1 MDHLTEATE
10 KRYIDLLERELVPAL
25 GCTEPIALAY
35 ASARVRE
42 VLGILPER
50 FAVAVCGNILKNVK
64 SVIVPNTNGLKGV
77 RAAVLI
83 GAIGG
88 NAAKRME
95 VLEDVTDEQISLCAS
110 MMQHP
115 EICTVSLLESEAK
128 LHFRIEAFAGNE
140 RALVEVMHAHTNIVR
155 IERNGRVLLQCPC
168 EENYDAESF
177 DYAAG
182 MTLESILAF
191 AETVPLERI
200 RPMLNRQIS
209 CNMEIAAEGLRG
221 DYGLCVGQTLLT
233 SRGDAPE
240 VRARALAAAASD
252 ARMSGC
258 TLPVVINS
266 GSGNQG
272 ATVSLPVIAFSQA
285 LGSSEERLLRALALS
300 NLVALYQKASI
311 GRLSAYCGAVSAA
324 CGSGAA
330 IAYLYG
336 QPLEVIRATVENTL
350 ANVAGIVCDG
360 AKPSCAAKIA
370 SAVDAAI
377 LGFELARAGKTVAG
391 GEGLVAD
398 TVDETISNYGV
409 LAHEGMWET
418 DRTILRLMT
427 DEEQAEAAHGE
438 KPGGAL

>member
-95 VLEDVTDEQISLCAS
+95 VLEDVTDEQIALCAS

-233 SRGDAPE
+233 SRG
-240 VRARALAAAASD
+240 
-252 ARMSGC
+252 GC
-258 TLPVVINS
+258 A
-266 GSGNQG
+266 GGACQG
-272 ATVSLPVIAFSQA
+272 VGRRC
-285 LGSSEERLLRALALS
+285 LGCPHERLYAARGHQFRQRQPGRDGFLAGDCVFAGAWQQRRAAPARPCAEQPGRPVPEGFYWTAFGILRRGFCGLR
-300 NLVALYQKASI
+300 QRRRH
-311 GRLSAYCGAVSAA
+311 RLSVWTAARGHSGDCGEYA
-324 CGSGAA
+324 CQCRRDRVRRRETVLRSEDCQCGRCGHSG
-330 IAYLYG
+330 
-336 QPLEVIRATVENTL
+336 
-350 ANVAGIVCDG
+350 
-360 AKPSCAAKIA
+360 
-370 SAVDAAI
+370 
-377 LGFELARAGKTVAG
+377 F
-391 GEGLVAD
+391 
-398 TVDETISNYGV
+398 
-409 LAHEGMWET
+409 
-418 DRTILRLMT
+418 
-427 DEEQAEAAHGE
+427 
-438 KPGGAL
+438 

>member
-95 VLEDVTDEQISLCAS
+95 VLEDVTDEQIALCAS

-272 ATVSLPVIAFSQA
+272 LTV
-285 LGSSEERLLRALALS
+285 LLRALALS

>member
-95 VLEDVTDEQISLCAS
+95 VLEDVTDEQIALCAS

-272 ATVSLPVIAFSQA
+272 ITAINPVIAAAQVWDIDEA
-285 LGSSEERLLRALALS
+285 HTLRAVALS
-300 NLVALYQKASI
+300 HLVSIYIKSNIGKTTPFCMCGIGSAS
-311 GRLSAYCGAVSAA
+311 GVA
-324 CGSGAA
+324 AA
-330 IAYLYG
+330 ISYLRG
-336 QPLEVIRATVENTL
+336 ATNTQVEAAIINL
-350 ANVAGIVCDG
+350 LSPMMGILCDG
-360 AKPSCAAKIA
+360 AKPGCAFKMCIA
-370 SAVDAAI
+370 TEMAFTAAETSLGKVS
-377 LGFELARAGKTVAG
+377 LGFYDGMADSTLAKTLEHIKEVVKNSSPALS
-391 GEGLVAD
+391 ESLVNVIIKK
-398 TVDETISNYGV
+398 T
-409 LAHEGMWET
+409 
-418 DRTILRLMT
+418 
-427 DEEQAEAAHGE
+427 EALGTLPVH
-438 KPGGAL
+438 

>member
-1 MDHLTEATE
+1 MERIPQELEDRFVA
-10 KRYIDLLERELVPAL
+10 LLERELVPAL

-35 ASARVRE
+35 ASARARE
-42 VLGILPER
+42 VLGVLPER
-50 FAVAVCGNILKNVK
+50 FSVAVCGNILKNVK

-95 VLEDVTDEQISLCAS
+95 VLEDVTPEHIALCTAL
-110 MMQHP
+110 MQRP
-115 EICTVSLLESEAK
+115 EICAVSLLESEAK
-128 LHFRIEAFAGNE
+128 LHFTVEAFAGDD
-140 RALVEVMHAHTNIVR
+140 RALVEIMHAHTNIVR

-168 EENYDAESF
+168 EERSDADSRG
-177 DYAAG
+177 YAAG
-182 MTLESILAF
+182 MTLESIYAF
-191 AETVPLERI
+191 ADTVPLCRI
-200 RPMLNRQIS
+200 RDMLARQIS
-209 CNMEIAAEGLRG
+209 CNLAIASVGLRS
-221 DYGLCVGQTLLT
+221 DYGLCVGQTLLQ
-233 SRGDAPE
+233 SRGNAPE

-258 TLPVVINS
+258 TLPVVINA

-272 ATVSLPVIAFSQA
+272 ATVSLPVIAFAEA
-285 LGSSEERLLRALALS
+285 LGSGEEKLLRALALS
-300 NLVALYQKASI
+300 NLVSLYQKASI

-330 IAYLYG
+330 IAYLHDLPFSG
-336 QPLEVIRATVENTL
+336 VLATVENTL

-370 SAVDAAI
+370 SAVDAAV
-377 LGFELARAGKTVAG
+377 LGFELARAGRTVAG
-391 GEGLVAD
+391 GEGLVAG
-398 TVDETISNYGV
+398 TVDQTISNYGV
-409 LAHEGMWET
+409 LAHDGMCET

-427 DEEQAEAAHGE
+427 DEPADGAAAEAE
-438 KPGGAL
+438 